1 MIMSEYFDKLPE
13 DVQDYY
19 LEFIDDIVDDHL
31 QCWKD
36 RYYLKSKECIKVD
49 LYINYDHTGE
59 IESLEHHIGR
69 ELTDEERKD
78 VVEYFNKKV
87 LEQIPD

>member
-1 MIMSEYFDKLPE
+1 MSEYFDKLPE

-36 RYYLKSKECIKVD
+36 RYYLKSKGV
-49 LYINYDHTGE
+49 YH
-59 IESLEHHIGR
+59 
-69 ELTDEERKD
+69 
-78 VVEYFNKKV
+78 
-87 LEQIPD
+87 EQV